1 MKISEKNFR
10 ETIKKN
16 EPISEKV
23 EERLLT
29 SYDKIS
35 SMNRYQRHSF
45 KRYYIVAAVFFLGI
59 SLWSFTPFG
68 YAIMNYI
75 KFGQFTSETLNK
87 AGFVK
92 KSDKVVVNKET
103 SVGVKQ
109 MYIDQSNLGIQFEIQ
124 LPKESKLLSE
134 KLTDYSVHF
143 SIKNRENQYLVDF
156 NSGTTN
162 QSETSNYFDSMSKEQ
177 YIDKQSHTLTVA
189 YVLHAKIPDNLPDFE
204 DTTIEVTKI
213 SAMEK
218 SKPKAGAGFSKI
230 KGESVYGKWII
241 PIDQKNMKSFEPIN
255 FTQDNKQTLVVKQAT
270 AYPTT
275 FVVKIDKNKLE
286 KLPDPKGPKTYQLT
300 IKKGREE
307 KSIPYTK
314 AELVNEEGK
323 EYIQVT
329 FDYSGYD
336 QYSELLLKIS
346 QNGNIRLVK

>member
-10 ETIKKN
+10 ETIKKD
-16 EPISEKV
+16 EPISENV

-45 KRYYIVAAVFFLGI
+45 KRYYIAAAVFFLGI
-59 SLWSFTPFG
+59 SLLSFTPFG

-109 MYIDQSNLGIQFEIQ
+109 MYIDQSNLGIQFEVK

-143 SIKNRENQYLVDF
+143 SIKNGENQYLVDF

-177 YIDKQSHTLTVA
+177 YIDKQLRTLTVA
-189 YVLHAKIPDNLPDFE
+189 YVLHAKIPGDLLSFE
-204 DTTIEVTKI
+204 DTTLEVSNI
-213 SAMEK
+213 SATEESTPKVGAGLTK
-218 SKPKAGAGFSKI
+218 SKM
-230 KGESVYGKWII
+230 ESVSGPWSI
-241 PIDQKNMKSFEPIN
+241 PIDHKDMKNFEPIN
-255 FTQDNKQTLVVKQAT
+255 FKQAT

-275 FVVKIDKNKLE
+275 FVVKIDEDKLKE
-286 KLPDPKGPKTYQLT
+286 LADFTGPDTYQLI
-300 IKKGREE
+300 IKDKERE
-307 KSIPYTK
+307 KNIPYKK
-314 AELVNEEGK
+314 AESVTEDGK

-336 QYSELLLKIS
+336 QYPELLLKI
-346 QNGNIRLVK
+346 NHKIN